1 MIKVQAGGNS
11 SATPVL
17 AFHDATIRYQ
27 SKIPLSPVVRNANL
41 TIAPGEAVALVGES
55 GSGKSTLAYAAMCGD
70 QLTGSQLIGGR
81 IEISGTDLSTLS
93 GPQLQR
99 LRGGRVAMVPQ
110 DPMTSLSPSLR
121 IGRQLAEVL
130 WLHRKLNGRALEDGA
145 AEALRLVD
153 LTDVPRILRSYPH
166 QLSGG
171 QQQRVLLALAMAGQ
185 PDLLILD
192 EPTTGLDVTT
202 EARILELIGRIQRE
216 TGTSV
221 LLITHNLGIVRRF
234 CRRVA
239 VIYAGD
245 IVEIGPVQVILTQPA
260 HPYTRALLDCIPPID
275 SHMTRQRL
283 PAIGGAIPNRTVLP
297 AGCLFAPRCL
307 RATDACRERVPELR
321 ALAVGRLARCVH
333 AEDQLASM
341 PYPKRN
347 HRLSETGSSFVHY
360 PIPLLEVEDLVVT
373 YQSGGHRVSAVNAIA
388 FYCNRGEV
396 LGIVGE
402 SGCGKTSLARC
413 IVGLIEPS
421 GGRII
426 FDGQEIT
433 GYGLRRPRLLHG
445 RVQMVFQNPE
455 SSINPQH
462 TVEQC
467 LLRPLVLFDLVAR
480 KRRRDRVVE
489 LLESVHLG
497 SEYLGCYPHELSAGE
512 RQRVAIARALAAE
525 PDLIVCD
532 EPVSSLDVSI
542 QAGVLNL
549 LLELQRKNEVSFVF
563 ISHDLNVVRHV
574 SNRIAVM
581 YNGRIC
587 EVGTPSELL
596 APPYHPYTEALLAA
610 APIVQAGV
618 RQRRILLPGRRSRD
632 PTTTD
637 TPGCPFSGRCPRQVG
652 AICDQSVPPDKFSRS
667 NRHLYCHI
675 PLQELES
682 VAPVFEPVAT

>member
-1 MIKVQAGGNS
+1 MMRVQGADNPP
-11 SATPVL
+11 ATPAL
-17 AFHDATIRYQ
+17 AFHDATIRFR
-27 SKIPLSPVVRNANL
+27 SKILLSPVVRNASL

-55 GSGKSTLAYAAMCGD
+55 GSGKSTLGYAAMWD
-70 QLTGSQLIGGR
+70 QLTGGRVTSGR
-81 IEISGTDLSTLS
+81 IEVSGTDLSTLS
-93 GPQLQR
+93 GPQLRR

-110 DPMTSLSPSLR
+110 DPMSSLSPSLR

-130 WLHRKLNGRALEDGA
+130 RLHRGLNGQALDAGA

-153 LTDVPRILRSYPH
+153 LTDVPGILRSYPH

-202 EARILELIGRIQRE
+202 EARILELIGRIQME

-245 IVEIGPVQVILTQPA
+245 IVEIGSVEVVLTQPA

-275 SHMTRQRL
+275 SHVTRQRL
-283 PAIGGAIPNRTVLP
+283 PAIGGALPSRTDLP
-297 AGCLFAPRCL
+297 AGCLFAPRCP
-307 RATDACRERVPELR
+307 RATDTCRERVPELR
-321 ALAVGRLARCVH
+321 ELATGRFARCVY
-333 AEDQLASM
+333 AEDELASI
-341 PYPKRN
+341 PHSKPS
-347 HRLSETGSSFVHY
+347 HRLTETNSSSVRR
-360 PIPLLEVEDLVVT
+360 PIPLLEVEDLMVT
-373 YQSGGHRVSAVNAIA
+373 YNSGRHRVSAVNEIA

-421 GGRII
+421 RGRIV

-433 GYGLRRPRLLHG
+433 GYGLRRPRSLRG

-467 LLRPLVLFDLVAR
+467 IVRPLVLFDLVTR
-480 KRRRDRVVE
+480 KRRRDRIVE

-497 SEYLGCYPHELSAGE
+497 SEYLGRYPHELSGGE
-512 RQRVAIARALAAE
+512 RQRVAIARAFAAE

-549 LLELQRKNEVSFVF
+549 LLELQRKSGVSFVF
-563 ISHDLNVVRHV
+563 ISHDLNVVRHI
-574 SNRIAVM
+574 SNRIVVM
-581 YNGRIC
+581 YDGRIC

-610 APIVQAGV
+610 VPIVQAGV
-618 RQRRILLPGRRSRD
+618 QQRRILLPGRPSGD
-632 PTTTD
+632 STTAD
-637 TPGCPFSGRCPRQVG
+637 TPGCVFASRCARRVG
-652 AICDQSVPPDKFSRS
+652 TICDQSVPPDKFQRS

-675 PLQELES
+675 PLQELETIE
-682 VAPVFEPVAT
+682 PVFEPLAA

>member
-1 MIKVQAGGNS
+1 MTNVQGLGNS
-11 SATPVL
+11 PATPAL
-17 AFHDATIRYQ
+17 AFHDTTIRYR
-27 SKIPLSPVVRNANL
+27 SKVALAPVVRNATL

-55 GSGKSTLAYAAMCGD
+55 GSGKSTLAYAAMWD
-70 QLTGSQLIGGR
+70 QLTGGQVIGGR
-81 IEISGTDLSTLS
+81 IEVSGTDLSTLS
-93 GPQLQR
+93 RAQLRQ

-110 DPMTSLSPSLR
+110 DPMTSLSPSLL

-130 WLHRKLNGRALEDGA
+130 RLHRNLNGRLLEEGA
-145 AEALRLVD
+145 ADALRLVD
-153 LTDVPRILRSYPH
+153 LSDVSRIRRSYPH

-185 PDLLILD
+185 PDVLILD

-216 TGTSV
+216 TGTAV

-234 CRRVA
+234 CQRIA

-245 IVEIGPVQVILTQPA
+245 IVEIGPVEVVLTQPA

-275 SHMTRQRL
+275 SHITGERL
-283 PAIGGAIPNRTVLP
+283 PAIAGAIPSRTDLP
-297 AGCLFAPRCL
+297 AGCLFGPRCP
-307 RATDACRERVPELR
+307 RVTDACRERVPELR
-321 ALAVGRLARCVH
+321 ALAAGRLARCVH
-333 AEDQLASM
+333 AEDELASA
-341 PYPKRN
+341 PRSKRGYQSSKTDSDSV
-347 HRLSETGSSFVHY
+347 HRPS
-360 PIPLLEVEDLVVT
+360 PLLEIDDLVVT
-373 YQSGGHRVSAVNAIA
+373 YNSGRNRVIAVNEIA
-388 FYCNRGEV
+388 FRCNRGEV

-413 IVGLIEPS
+413 VVGLIEPS
-421 GGRII
+421 RGRIV

-433 GYGLRRPRLLHG
+433 GYGLRRPRSLRG

-467 LLRPLVLFDLVAR
+467 LVRPLVLFDLVAR
-480 KRRRDRVVE
+480 KSRRDRIVE

-497 SEYLGCYPHELSAGE
+497 SEYLGRYPHELSGGE
-512 RQRVAIARALAAE
+512 RQRVAIARAFAAE

-549 LLELQRKNEVSFVF
+549 LLELQRKSGVSFVF
-563 ISHDLNVVRHV
+563 ISHDLNVVRHI
-574 SNRIAVM
+574 SNRIVVM
-581 YNGRIC
+581 YDGRIC

-610 APIVQAGV
+610 VPIVQAGV
-618 RQRRILLPGRRSRD
+618 RQRRTLLPGRPSVD
-632 PTTTD
+632 STAAD
-637 TPGCPFSGRCPRQVG
+637 TPGCLFSNRCPHRVG
-652 AICDQSVPPDKFSRS
+652 AICGQSLPPDKFQRS
-667 NRHLYCHI
+667 DRHLYCHI
-675 PLQELES
+675 PLQELENRK
-682 VAPVFEPVAT
+682 PVFEPHAA

>member
-1 MIKVQAGGNS
+1 MTKVRGPGNS
-11 SATPVL
+11 PATAAL
-17 AFHDATIRYQ
+17 AFHDTTIRYR
-27 SKIPLSPVVRNANL
+27 SKIALAPVVRNASL

-55 GSGKSTLAYAAMCGD
+55 GSGKSTMAYAAMWD
-70 QLTGSQLIGGR
+70 QLTGGQVIGGR
-81 IEISGTDLSTLS
+81 IEVSGTDLSTLS
-93 GPQLQR
+93 RAQLRQ

-110 DPMTSLSPSLR
+110 DPMTSLSPSLL

-130 WLHRKLNGRALEDGA
+130 RLHRNLNGRLLEEGA
-145 AEALRLVD
+145 ADALRLVD
-153 LTDVPRILRSYPH
+153 LTDVSRIRRSYPH

-185 PDLLILD
+185 PDVLILD

-216 TGTSV
+216 TGTAV

-234 CRRVA
+234 CQRIA

-245 IVEIGPVQVILTQPA
+245 IVEIGPVEVVLTQPA

-275 SHMTRQRL
+275 SHITGERL
-283 PAIGGAIPNRTVLP
+283 PAIAGAIPSRTDLP
-297 AGCLFAPRCL
+297 GGCLFGPRCP
-307 RATDACRERVPELR
+307 RVTDACRERVPELR
-321 ALAVGRLARCVH
+321 AMAAERLARCVH
-333 AEDQLASM
+333 AEDELAST
-341 PYPKRN
+341 PRSNRGYQSSKTDSDSV
-347 HRLSETGSSFVHY
+347 HRPS
-360 PIPLLEVEDLVVT
+360 PLLEIDDLVGT
-373 YQSGGHRVSAVNAIA
+373 YNSGRNRVIAVSEIT
-388 FYCNRGEV
+388 FRCNRGEV

-413 IVGLIEPS
+413 VVGLIEPS
-421 GGRII
+421 RGRIV

-433 GYGLRRPRLLHG
+433 RYGLRRPRSLRG

-467 LLRPLVLFDLVAR
+467 LVRPLVLFDLVAR
-480 KRRRDRVVE
+480 KSRRDRIVE

-497 SEYLGCYPHELSAGE
+497 SEYLGRYPHELSGGE
-512 RQRVAIARALAAE
+512 RQRVAIARAFAAE

-549 LLELQRKNEVSFVF
+549 LLELQRKSGVSFVF
-563 ISHDLNVVRHV
+563 ISHDLNVVRHI
-574 SNRIAVM
+574 SNRIVVM
-581 YNGRIC
+581 YDGRIC

-610 APIVQAGV
+610 VPIVQAGV
-618 RQRRILLPGRRSRD
+618 RQRRTLLPGRPPGDS
-632 PTTTD
+632 TAAD
-637 TPGCPFSGRCPRQVG
+637 TPGCLFASRCPHRVG
-652 AICDQSVPPDKFSRS
+652 AICGQSVPPDKFQRS
-667 NRHLYCHI
+667 DRHLYCHI
-675 PLQELES
+675 PLQELENRK
-682 VAPVFEPVAT
+682 PVFEPHAA